1 MLLED
6 RNKGSISLDT
16 LTSYIKLTGGVPFAL
31 FLLFMMILWDSCYIG
46 SSLWMARWT

>member
-1 MLLED
+1 MLSED

-16 LTSYIKLTGGVPFAL
+16 LTLYIKLTGGFSFAL
-31 FLLFMMILWDSCYIG
+31 FLLFMMLLWFGCYIG